1 MKVDRSDF
9 MELVSDITTM
19 VVIQRFGEDT
29 FEDVKIFE
37 GHYETQF
44 TEDAQDFFNEQYDV
58 IETMIANKLKINLDL
73 LASV

>member
-1 MKVDRSDF
+1 MKVDKSDF

-29 FEDVKIFE
+29 FEEVKIFE
-37 GHYETQF
+37 WHYETQF